1 MCLICLYSYCVSL
14 LSYNYAVYG
23 LLSEVNMDDDDDETM
38 NLTCDLFAIA
48 KFLVIR
54 DDVSLSCC
62 SNDHDC
68 GSWTW

>member
-1 MCLICLYSYCVSL
+1 MDFCLKLYV
-14 LSYNYAVYG
+14 
-23 LLSEVNMDDDDDETM
+23 DDNDKTM

-48 KFLVIR
+48 KFLVTR